1 MAFLAKQRVFYY
13 KKYKID
19 IWNAFKNT
27 LQVTYDTTMYSLI
40 NDYKKHRKLK
50 GAFKYAR
57 STASKAAFNLRQAIK
72 LYKFEK
78 TKENLQK
85 VKALKIK
92 SRFLDAA
99 KNAKLARLL
108 SHSNLFKFYK
118 YTIPKKFS
126 IALECFIKK
135 EVVQKK
141 IFYRKPFIYEARVPT
156 ITKKKR
162 RINEQFISF
171 RLIKLFYVMYNF
183 RQLKKI
189 AKKAKLKSGVFEQN
203 YLLII
208 ECKLPSYLYRTS
220 LFPTIF
226 DSLEFVK
233 TSNVWVNK
241 EFKPLIFYTVKL
253 FDMVGFRVIYKNYV
267 LWHFFKRLR
276 RKAFAFMISRCI
288 YFSFHFWFT
297 ILISRF
303 ALGDLVNSVSFD
315 YYRIATYAQ

>member
-1 MAFLAKQRVFYY
+1 
-13 KKYKID
+13 
-19 IWNAFKNT
+19 
-27 LQVTYDTTMYSLI
+27 MYSLI

-141 IFYRKPFIYEARVPT
+141 FFIGNLLFMKRVYQQLQ
-156 ITKKKR
+156 KK
-162 RINEQFISF
+162 NVE
-171 RLIKLFYVMYNF
+171 LMNNL
-183 RQLKKI
+183 L
-189 AKKAKLKSGVFEQN
+189 VF
-203 YLLII
+203 
-208 ECKLPSYLYRTS
+208 
-220 LFPTIF
+220 
-226 DSLEFVK
+226 V
-233 TSNVWVNK
+233 
-241 EFKPLIFYTVKL
+241 
-253 FDMVGFRVIYKNYV
+253 
-267 LWHFFKRLR
+267 
-276 RKAFAFMISRCI
+276 
-288 YFSFHFWFT
+288 
-297 ILISRF
+297 
-303 ALGDLVNSVSFD
+303 
-315 YYRIATYAQ
+315 